1 MLEIK
6 RINGK
11 VLYHYE
17 HTEKQPS
24 DDIPVLFPNYDKYKY
39 IKWQQDNQEMIEHII
54 NEYIDSVY
62 KLHPNIYLN
71 VMNFEKQI
79 TYWLY
84 NGYNRFN

>member
-6 RINGK
+6 RINDK
-11 VLYHYE
+11 VLYYYE
-17 HTEKQPS
+17 NTPKKF
-24 DDIPVLFPNYDKYKY
+24 DNNIPVLFPNYDKYKY
-39 IKWQQDNQEMIEHII
+39 IKWKQDNQEMIEHII

-84 NGYNRFN
+84 NAYKKFN